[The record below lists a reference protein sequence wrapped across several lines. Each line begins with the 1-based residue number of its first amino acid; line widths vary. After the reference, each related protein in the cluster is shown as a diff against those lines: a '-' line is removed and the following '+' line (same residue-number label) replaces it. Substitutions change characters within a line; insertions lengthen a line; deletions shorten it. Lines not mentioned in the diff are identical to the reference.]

1 MIDLRSASRTI
12 LAVDILFLILLGLS
26 FLLLEP
32 GTESYVV
39 GQLALVPVVV
49 TLVLSSLVLYFDWT
63 PFR

>member
-12 LAVDILFLILLGLS
+12 LAVDILFVILLGLS
-26 FLLLEP
+26 FLVLEP

-39 GQLALVPVVV
+39 GQLALIPILL
-49 TLVLSSLVLYFDWT
+49 TLVLSSLVLYYDWT